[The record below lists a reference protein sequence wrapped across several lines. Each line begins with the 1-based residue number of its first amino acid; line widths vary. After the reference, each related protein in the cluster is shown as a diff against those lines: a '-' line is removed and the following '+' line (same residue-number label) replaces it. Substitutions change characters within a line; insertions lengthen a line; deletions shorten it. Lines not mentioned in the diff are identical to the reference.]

1 MTAELQAKNSSLPRY
16 RNDRNT
22 SAVEQVTTVVRA
34 LSQARWKRIYVDCA
48 STALFIALLL
58 AIVAVAAIRF
68 GWLSLLPWIGPWI
81 GPWVEPWMAILG
93 LLSLALAGSTV
104 IAYLRRPDELEV
116 AIDADIKLNL
126 KQRLSTAWEY
136 ISCDTQKRPTR
147 TAEDNEDHDAQ
158 RADAVQRLAMQAV
171 RARLPARARANQV
184 FASSANASAI
194 MTPVAVIALILIS
207 IVDLDFT
214 DRAANAETDQMV
226 ISEGVR
232 LRDYGNRMQA
242 RARQRNLPRSDQQS
256 LRLQELGNRMQSG
269 ALSRNEALSRLRD
282 LDDELDSARRDAYN
296 QGEQTNVGSLST
308 QAMSEGTQT
317 RGLSARDVLQNIL
330 DGRIRPSEARSR
342 MLGSDPSALS
352 RLGISDAEMREA
364 LDRFS
369 SGDRQALEKMIDKMS
384 RADQSARD
392 ASELSKAREQV
403 ARARESLGEKN
414 ARANDDPTQTMGAA
428 KDLNDA
434 EPSTMPSGAAAAVDD
449 AGERGGSMTGG
460 NRDDRRRKRERR
472 PSNRELGVDENAPQL
487 KAQLQIREGGVF
499 VSEAR
504 ILPRAT
510 DMTVD
515 NAQVD
520 AQYTQQLEQVL
531 SNDQYPLH
539 YKEFIRRYF
548 LNISEGVPAQH
559 LQPLPK

>member
-384 RADQSARD
+384 RADQSERD

>member
-1 MTAELQAKNSSLPRY
+1 MTAQLQAKKPSLPRY
-16 RNDRNT
+16 RCNSNT
-22 SAVEQVTTVVRA
+22 SAVEQVTTVVHA
-34 LSQARWKRIYVDCA
+34 LLQARWKRIYIDYS
-48 STALFIALLL
+48 STAVFIALLL

-68 GWLSLLPWIGPWI
+68 GWLSLLPWIGPSI
-81 GPWVEPWMAILG
+81 GPWIAPWMAILG
-93 LLSLALAGSTV
+93 LLSLALAGSTM
-104 IAYLRRPDELEV
+104 IAYLQRPDELEV

-136 ISCDTQKRPTR
+136 ISCDTQNHATS
-147 TAEDNEDHDAQ
+147 TAESNKDHDAQ
-158 RADAVQRLAMQAV
+158 RAENTVQRLAMQAV
-171 RARLPARARANQV
+171 RARLPARARTSQV
-184 FASSANASAI
+184 FASGANASAM
-194 MTPVAVIALILIS
+194 MTPVALIALILIS
-207 IVDLDFT
+207 VIDLNFA
-214 DRAANAETDQMV
+214 DRTASADTDQMV

-232 LRDYGNRMQA
+232 LRDYGKRMQA
-242 RARQRNLPRSDQQS
+242 RARQRDLPRSDQQS

-296 QGEQTNVGSLST
+296 QGDQTNVGSLST

-330 DGRIRPSEARSR
+330 DGRIRPSEAGSR

-352 RLGISDAEMREA
+352 RLGISAAEMRDA

-384 RADQSARD
+384 RAEQAARD

-403 ARARESLGEKN
+403 ARARESLGDKN
-414 ARANDDPTQTMGAA
+414 ARASDDPTQTMSAA
-428 KDLNDA
+428 EDANDGT
-434 EPSTMPSGAAAAVDD
+434 PSAMQSGASAAVDD
-449 AGERGGSMTGG
+449 AGERGSSMTGG
-460 NRDDRRRKRERR
+460 NRDDPRDKRERR

-487 KAQLQIREGGVF
+487 KAELQIREGGVF

-510 DMTVD
+510 
-515 NAQVD
+515 
-520 AQYTQQLEQVL
+520 
-531 SNDQYPLH
+531 
-539 YKEFIRRYF
+539 
-548 LNISEGVPAQH
+548 
-559 LQPLPK
+559 